1 MTNLCVPRSI
11 SKFLLTK
18 KATHDQGDLNFYIR
32 LLDSKSLI
40 SRRQCYSNLAL
51 IWIGLTFVGICF
63 SLKLLS

>member
-51 IWIGLTFVGICF
+51 I
-63 SLKLLS
+63 